1 MKNFSFILLSIV
13 LFSCSDEKS
22 IYPWSDM
29 SYEEAIN
36 LNTDKIIFLD
46 FYSDN

>member
-1 MKNFSFILLSIV
+1 MKNFLFIFLSII

-46 FYSDN
+46 FYYDN

>member
-1 MKNFSFILLSIV
+1 MKNLLFILLSII

-22 IYPWSDM
+22 TYPWSDM
-29 SYEEAIN
+29 NYEEAIN